1 MAKRDFSEYTRL
13 RDIAQK
19 RQKRLVAAGLAA
31 PIKIPTVR
39 DIKSGVVDPGQAMR
53 QLQNYLSGGSTVKA
67 VRQTGLVPEFRQFP
81 SAPPKK
87 KRTPEEQREL
97 KRLRDRQY
105 RQRKKIFEST
115 TDIEKQAGRINLL
128 KAVATMG
135 RRGLDL
141 FGVDVNKMSAGEAAD
156 FAEYL
161 EYRLSQGDFT
171 HKYVIDRFTKEY
183 DVLKKNGYSADVL
196 KKDFDKF
203 LEDRSILRDK
213 AGKFE
218 GLTAD
223 EAIDLWI
230 EFIGQDVDE
239 I

>member
-19 RQKRLVAAGLAA
+19 RQKRLVSAGLAA

-105 RQRKKIFEST
+105 RQRKKIIEST
-115 TDIEKQAGRINLL
+115 GDVEKQKGRINLL
-128 KAVATMG
+128 KGVASLG
-135 RRGLDL
+135 RKGFDL
-141 FGVDVNKMSAGEAAD
+141 FGVDVNKMTPAEAAD
-156 FAEYL
+156 FAEYM
-161 EYRLSQGDFT
+161 EYRFSQGDFT
-171 HKYVIDRFTKEY
+171 HKYVIDRFAREY
-183 DVLKKNGYSADVL
+183 DVLKKKGYDTKTL

-203 LEDRSILRDK
+203 LEDRGLMRNRSDNM
-213 AGKFE
+213 E
-218 GLTAD
+218 GLTT
-223 EAIDLWI
+223 EELNDLWS
-230 EFIGQDVDE
+230 EFIRE
-239 I
+239 E

>member
-39 DIKSGVVDPGQAMR
+39 DIKSGVVDPGLAMR

-67 VRQTGLVPEFRQFP
+67 ARQTGLVPEFRQFP

-105 RQRKKIFEST
+105 RQRKKIIEST
-115 TDIEKQAGRINLL
+115 GDVEKQKGRINLL
-128 KAVATMG
+128 KGVASLG
-135 RRGLDL
+135 RKGFDL
-141 FGVDVNKMSAGEAAD
+141 FGVDVNKMTPAEAAD
-156 FAEYL
+156 FAEYM
-161 EYRLSQGDFT
+161 EYRFSQGDFT
-171 HKYVIDRFTKEY
+171 NKYVIDRFVREY
-183 DVLKKNGYSADVL
+183 DVLKKKGYDTKTL
-196 KKDFDKF
+196 KRDFDKF
-203 LEDRSILRDK
+203 LEDRGQMRNRSDNM
-213 AGKFE
+213 E
-218 GLTAD
+218 GLSSD
-223 EAIDLWI
+223 ELLDLMS
-230 EFIGQDVDE
+230 EFIGE
-239 I
+239 E